1 MSVIHSVRRI
11 AQKFFDAA
19 GIASLVLVPVF
30 FAVSFIILAAFAFD
44 TWRSLP
50 VKSIAIGFVACM
62 VVITCVLFAQSKRSG
77 TDKARRIMSMPL
89 DEFGQPKPHRGSEEA
104 NSDASR
110 KGMRIR

>member
-11 AQKFFDAA
+11 AQKILDAA

-30 FAVSFIILAAFAFD
+30 FAVSFIILAVFAFD

-50 VKSIAIGFVACM
+50 VRSIAIGFVACM

-77 TDKARRIMSMPL
+77 TDKDRRILSMPL
-89 DEFGQPKPHRGSEEA
+89 DEFGQLKPHRGNEGT
-104 NSDASR
+104 NNDASR
-110 KGMRIR
+110 NGMPIQ